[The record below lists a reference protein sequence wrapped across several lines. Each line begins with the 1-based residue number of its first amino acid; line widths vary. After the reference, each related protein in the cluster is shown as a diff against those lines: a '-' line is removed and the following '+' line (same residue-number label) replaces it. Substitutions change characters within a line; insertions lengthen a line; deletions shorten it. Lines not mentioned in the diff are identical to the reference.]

1 MAYVEY
7 SCVCAHIGELS
18 ERIFAF
24 CVHRPVKEEQ
34 KLPQPGPGSLH
45 GPYHF
50 ANTGPSLAA
59 PGQLYQQPANVY
71 TASQNYLHQNQ
82 PLQQPLRNLS
92 VAQGPSATS
101 HPYQPHVSSQ
111 SVNQSTSGFRLQ
123 PAVNP
128 YVGQQQA
135 AGQYVYGNGQ
145 PHPMQQRTVTDAES
159 RKRKAESTQVPSRL
173 MCCCLLD
180 ALSHQV
186 IEPDGALGAI
196 WC

>member
-1 MAYVEY
+1 M
-7 SCVCAHIGELS
+7 
-18 ERIFAF
+18 
-24 CVHRPVKEEQ
+24 KEEQ
-34 KLPQPGPGSLH
+34 KLPQTGPGSLH
-45 GPYHF
+45 GPYQI
-50 ANTGPSLAA
+50 ANTGSSLAA

-71 TASQNYLHQNQ
+71 IASQNYLQQNQ
-82 PLQQPLRNLS
+82 HLQQPLRNLS

-128 YVGQQQA
+128 YVGH
-135 AGQYVYGNGQ
+135 GQYVYGNGQ

-159 RKRKAESTQVPSRL
+159 RKRKAESTQVPSTL

-180 ALSHQV
+180 ALSRQV
-186 IEPDGALGAI
+186 IEPDGASGAI

>member
-1 MAYVEY
+1 M
-7 SCVCAHIGELS
+7 
-18 ERIFAF
+18 
-24 CVHRPVKEEQ
+24 
-34 KLPQPGPGSLH
+34 
-45 GPYHF
+45 
-50 ANTGPSLAA
+50 
-59 PGQLYQQPANVY
+59 
-71 TASQNYLHQNQ
+71 
-82 PLQQPLRNLS
+82 
-92 VAQGPSATS
+92 
-101 HPYQPHVSSQ
+101 SSQ

-135 AGQYVYGNGQ
+135 AGQYAYGNGQ
-145 PHPMQQRTVTDAES
+145 PYPMQQRTVTDAES